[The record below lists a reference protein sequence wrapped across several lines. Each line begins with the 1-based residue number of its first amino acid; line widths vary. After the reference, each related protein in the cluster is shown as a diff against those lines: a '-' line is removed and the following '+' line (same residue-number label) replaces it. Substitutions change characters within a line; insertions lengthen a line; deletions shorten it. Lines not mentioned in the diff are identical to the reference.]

1 MFTVVAQKNLTD
13 AKRYFEEHL
22 TRNDYYAAQ
31 EIHPGQWIGL
41 GAERLGLAAGQEVG
55 CEPFEALCENQHPQT
70 GERQTLRQ
78 NEKDN
83 RRVFYDFTCSAPK
96 SVSILAVMLDDK
108 RLVTAHEEAVE
119 IAFRELE
126 SFAATRVRKQGRQTD
141 RTTGNLVAARFTH
154 TTSRALD
161 PQLHTHCTVFNATF
175 DDAEQ
180 TWKALQAGAMYD
192 AIRYGTEVYR
202 NALAGRI
209 HALGYRTVPADHGF
223 QIEGVSEAVL
233 QRFSKRSAQK
243 NEVIREMEQKLG
255 RELTNDEIAHAVHH
269 SRDKKLKDISAAE
282 VRARHLA
289 ELSPD
294 ELASLAGLRESA
306 NGLRAKSRSVDESQA
321 VTHAVAHVF
330 ERKSVAAEHELLEAA
345 LAHGHGQVE
354 LPKLKEVLRQSSE
367 LVATDKGY
375 STREILMTEL
385 TLIAAVTDGKSAVAP
400 LRYDYRPADWLSTD
414 QQAAIRHVL
423 QSTDRIT
430 GIRGLAGTGKT
441 TALRELNAAC
451 DRAGYSLRFC
461 APTAAATD
469 VLQKEGFHSV
479 TLETFLREDGRQLSP
494 KSVVVLDEAGAV
506 SVDDMARLL
515 RLGVR
520 VIFSGDTG
528 QHGSVKRG
536 DALRIIEEHS
546 PYTFGQLTQIRR
558 QHRADYRRVVELA
571 AKKQTA
577 AAFAELERLG
587 DITELERDKL
597 HAVAA
602 ATYVSAT
609 EGRKSALLVAP
620 TWAEIEAVTSQVRAE
635 LKTRGRLGTGEQE
648 FRVFDSLSWTEAQKR
663 DGRQYRAGQV
673 LRFHKTVGGFARDES
688 VEVVG
693 VTDNSLCVR
702 REDGSEILFPLKHGS
717 RLSRGS
723 APFDVG
729 ESKSLNVAPG
739 DKLLLQANRSR
750 QFSNGELVEVKSV
763 RAGSIVLTDDRVIP
777 SDYNTF
783 THGYAVT
790 SHAAQGK
797 TVDAVFVVASARSLP
812 AVHREQFYVSIS
824 RGRDQCHV
832 FTDDKELLRAHV
844 TDSSARVAAIEA
856 VTKTPKRSLLDLAR
870 QVAHRVALTA
880 RRLHKTLS
888 PAQSIEPATPQLST
902 TRPRH
907 GQSI

>member
-1 MFTVVAQKNLTD
+1 MFTVVSQKNLTD

-55 CEPFEALCENQHPQT
+55 FEPFEALCENKHPHT
-70 GERQTLRQ
+70 GERLTLRQ

-96 SVSILAVMLDDK
+96 SVSVLAVTLDDK
-108 RLVTAHEEAVE
+108 RLVTAHEEAVQT
-119 IAFRELE
+119 AFRELE
-126 SFAATRVRKQGRQTD
+126 TFAATRVRKGGRQMD

-175 DDAEQ
+175 DETEQ

-192 AIRYGTEVYR
+192 ATRYGTEVYR
-202 NALAGRI
+202 HELAKRV
-209 HALGYRTVPADHGF
+209 HALGYRTVPAEHGF
-223 QIEGVSEAVL
+223 QIEGVSELVL

-243 NEVIREMEQKLG
+243 SEVIREMKQKLG

-269 SRDKKLKDISAAE
+269 TRDKKLKGISAAE

-289 ELSPD
+289 ELSSG
-294 ELASLAGLRESA
+294 ELATLAGLLESA
-306 NGLRAKSRSVDESQA
+306 NGRRRESWSVDESQA
-321 VTHAVAHVF
+321 VSHAVAHVF
-330 ERKSVAAEHELLEAA
+330 ERKSVAGEHELLEAA

-375 STREILMTEL
+375 STREILMAEL
-385 TLIAAVTDGKSAVAP
+385 ALIAAVSDGKSAAAP
-400 LRYDYRPADWLSTD
+400 FNFDYRPADWLSSD
-414 QQAAIRHVL
+414 QQTAIRHIL

-441 TALRELNAAC
+441 TALRELTAAC
-451 DRAGYSLRFC
+451 DQAGCSLRFC
-461 APTAAATD
+461 AATSAATD
-469 VLQKEGFHSV
+469 VLRTEGFHAV
-479 TLETFLREDGRQLSP
+479 TLEALLREDGRQLTP

-506 SVDDMARLL
+506 GVDDMARLL
-515 RLGVR
+515 RLGAR
-520 VIFSGDTG
+520 VILSGDTG

-587 DITELERDKL
+587 DITELSRDDV
-597 HAVAA
+597 HQAA
-602 ATYVSAT
+602 AQAYVSAI
-609 EGRKSALLVAP
+609 EKRKSALLVAP
-620 TWAEIEAVTSQVRAE
+620 TRAEIDAVTSQVRSE
-635 LKTRGRLGTGEQE
+635 LRTRGRLGSEEHE

-663 DGRQYRAGQV
+663 DARQYRAGQV
-673 LRFHKTVGGFARDES
+673 LRFHKAAGGFARDES

-693 VTDNSLCVR
+693 VVESAICVR
-702 REDGSEILFPLKHGS
+702 RRDGSENSFPLKRDAKVG
-717 RLSRGS
+717 RGS
-723 APFDVG
+723 VCFDVG
-729 ESKSLNVAPG
+729 ESKVLPVAPG
-739 DKLLLQANRSR
+739 DKLLLQANRSKL
-750 QFSNGELVEVKSV
+750 FVNGELVEVKSV
-763 RAGSIVLTDDRVIP
+763 QAGSIVLTDERVIP
-777 SDYNTF
+777 PGYNTF

-844 TDSSARVAAIEA
+844 TDSSARLAAIE
-856 VTKTPKRSLLDLAR
+856 VVPVIPRRRLISLAR
-870 QVAHRVALTA
+870 QVAQRVASTA
-880 RRLHKTLS
+880 RWLRGTLL
-888 PAQSIEPATPQLST
+888 PTQAIESATPELST
-902 TRPRH
+902 ARQVR
-907 GQSI
+907 GQRL

>member
-55 CEPFEALCENQHPQT
+55 FEPFEALCENQHPQA
-70 GERQTLRQ
+70 GERLTLRQ

-96 SVSILAVMLDDK
+96 SVSVLAVTLDDK
-108 RLVTAHEEAVE
+108 RLVTAHENAVE

-126 SFAATRVRKQGRQTD
+126 SFAATRVRKLGRQTD

-175 DDAEQ
+175 DDTEQ

-192 AIRYGTEVYR
+192 AVRFGTEVYR
-202 NALAGRI
+202 NELVRRI
-209 HALGYRTVPADHGF
+209 HALGYRTVPAEHGF

-233 QRFSKRSAQK
+233 QRFSKRSEQK

-255 RELTNDEIAHAVHH
+255 RHLTNDEIAHAVHH
-269 SRDKKLKDISAAE
+269 TRARKLKDISAAE
-282 VRARHLA
+282 VRERHLA
-289 ELSPD
+289 ELSSD
-294 ELASLAGLRESA
+294 ELATLAGLRESA
-306 NGLRAKSRSVDESQA
+306 NGPRGEIRSVDESQA
-321 VTHAVAHVF
+321 IAHAVAHVF
-330 ERKSVAAEHELLEAA
+330 ERKSVAWEHELLEAA

-354 LPKLKEVLRQSSE
+354 LPKLKEVLRQSPE
-367 LVATDKGY
+367 LVATEKGY

-385 TLIAAVTDGKSAVAP
+385 ALIAAVTDGKSAVAP

-423 QSTDRIT
+423 QSADRIT

-469 VLQKEGFHSV
+469 VLRKEGFHSV

-577 AAFAELERLG
+577 AAFAELEQLG

-635 LKTRGRLGTGEQE
+635 LKTRGRLGLEEHE

-663 DGRQYRAGQV
+663 DVRQYRAGQV
-673 LRFHKTVGGFARDES
+673 LRFHRAVGGFARDES
-688 VEVVG
+688 VEVIG
-693 VTDNSLCVR
+693 VADGALQLR
-702 REDGSEILFPLKHGS
+702 RKDGSKVSLKLGA
-717 RLSRGS
+717 GT
-723 APFDVG
+723 ACFDVG
-729 ESKSLNVAPG
+729 GSKTLNVAPG

-750 QFSNGELVEVKSV
+750 QFTNGELVDVKSV
-763 RAGSIVLTDDRVIP
+763 QAGSIALTDGRVIP
-777 SDYNTF
+777 SDCNTF

-824 RGRDQCHV
+824 RGRDECHV
-832 FTDDKELLRAHV
+832 FTDDKDLLRAHV
-844 TDSSARVAAIEA
+844 TDSSARLAAIEA
-856 VTKTPKRSLLDLAR
+856 VTKAPKRSLLDLAR
-870 QVAHRVALTA
+870 QIAHRVALTA

-888 PAQSIEPATPQLST
+888 PVQSIESTALQLST
-902 TRPRH
+902 TRQRQ
-907 GQSI
+907 GRSI

>member
-70 GERQTLRQ
+70 GERLTLRQ

-96 SVSILAVMLDDK
+96 SVSILAVTLDNK
-108 RLVTAHEEAVE
+108 RLVTAHEEAVG

-126 SFAATRVRKQGRQTD
+126 SFAAIRVRKLGRQTD
-141 RTTGNLVAARFTH
+141 RMTGNLVAARFTH

-202 NALAGRI
+202 NALARRI
-209 HALGYRTVPADHGF
+209 HTLGYRTVPAEHGF

-255 RELTNDEIAHAVHH
+255 RQLTNDEIAHAVHH
-269 SRDKKLKDISAAE
+269 SRDRKLKDISAAE

-294 ELASLAGLRESA
+294 ELATLAGLRESA
-306 NGLRAKSRSVDESQA
+306 NGQRAESRSVDESQSVA
-321 VTHAVAHVF
+321 HAVAHVF

-367 LVATDKGY
+367 LVVTDKGY

-385 TLIAAVTDGKSAVAP
+385 ALIAAVIDGKSAVAP
-400 LRYDYRPADWLSTD
+400 LRYDYRPADWLSAD
-414 QQAAIRHVL
+414 QQTALRHVL

-441 TALRELNAAC
+441 TALRELNVAC
-451 DRAGYSLRFC
+451 GQTGHTLRFC
-461 APTAAATD
+461 APTAAATE
-469 VLQKEGFHSV
+469 VLRKEGFHAV
-479 TLETFLREDGRQLSP
+479 TLESFLREDGRQLSS

-506 SVDDMARLL
+506 GVDDMARLL
-515 RLGVR
+515 RLGAR
-520 VIFSGDTG
+520 VILSGDTG

-558 QHRADYRRVVELA
+558 QHRADDRRVVELA

-587 DITELERDKL
+587 DITELSRDDV
-597 HAVAA
+597 HQAA
-602 ATYVSAT
+602 AQAYVSAIDKR
-609 EGRKSALLVAP
+609 ESALLVAP
-620 TWAEIEAVTSQVRAE
+620 TWAEIEAVTAQVRAE
-635 LKTRGRLGTGEQE
+635 LKTRGRLGPEEHE

-663 DGRQYRAGQV
+663 DVRQYRAGQV
-673 LRFHKTVGGFARDES
+673 LRFHQAKGGFKKNES
-688 VEVVG
+688 VEIVG
-693 VTDNSLCVR
+693 LVDGALRVR
-702 REDGSEILFPLKHGS
+702 REDTSEASLKLG
-717 RLSRGS
+717 RGS
-723 APFDVG
+723 ASFDVG
-729 ESKSLNVAPG
+729 GSKTLKVAPG
-739 DKLLLQANRSR
+739 DKLLLQANRSK
-750 QFSNGELVEVKSV
+750 QFVNGELVEVKSV
-763 RAGSIVLTDDRVIP
+763 QAGSITLTDDRVIP
-777 SDYNTF
+777 SSYNTF

-797 TVDAVFVVASARSLP
+797 TVDAVFVVASVRSLP

-824 RGRDQCHV
+824 RGRDQCRV
-832 FTDDKELLRAHV
+832 FTDDKDLLRAHV
-844 TDSSARVAAIEA
+844 TDSSARLAAIEA
-856 VTKTPKRSLLDLAR
+856 VTKVPKRSLLAFAR
-870 QVAHRVALTA
+870 QIAHRVALTA
-880 RRLHKTLS
+880 RRLHRTLS
-888 PAQSIEPATPQLST
+888 PVQSIEPATPQLST
-902 TRPRH
+902 TRQRQ